1 MGKISLHFAA
11 AQLNRVVEI
20 SKVKHLPD
28 QIIKSSFTF
37 LFNNFGINRLRK
49 NLEQLRKDL
58 QWLTA

>member
-1 MGKISLHFAA
+1 MGKISVHFAA

-28 QIIKSSFTF
+28 QTIKSSFTF

>member
-58 QWLTA
+58 